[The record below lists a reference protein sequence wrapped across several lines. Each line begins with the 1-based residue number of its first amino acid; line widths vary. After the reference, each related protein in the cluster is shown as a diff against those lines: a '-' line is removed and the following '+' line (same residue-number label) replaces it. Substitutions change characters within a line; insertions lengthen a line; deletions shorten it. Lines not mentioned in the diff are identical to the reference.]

1 VNEALRAGLRGAG
14 PVESPEPFRVEAKA
28 LGLRAGVDPQ
38 ALGKLGDELEAEAFL
53 ELTRKMETGA
63 P

>member
-1 VNEALRAGLRGAG
+1 M
-14 PVESPEPFRVEAKA
+14 EAKA